1 MHGCVTLTRDLI
13 DQIDRIAGEDGRDQ
27 FVAEAVQEKIRRLR
41 LEAFERI
48 AGSLKDADIPG
59 WETPEATIEWVR
71 RQRRGGSPLSSSDGS
86 E

>member
-1 MHGCVTLTRDLI
+1 MHECVSLDRELI
-13 DQIDRIAGEDGRDQ
+13 AQIDRMVGEERRDQ
-27 FVAEAVQEKIRRLR
+27 FVAEAVREQIRRR
-41 LEAFERI
+41 RIEAFD
-48 AGSLKDADIPG
+48 AVVGSLAGVDIPG